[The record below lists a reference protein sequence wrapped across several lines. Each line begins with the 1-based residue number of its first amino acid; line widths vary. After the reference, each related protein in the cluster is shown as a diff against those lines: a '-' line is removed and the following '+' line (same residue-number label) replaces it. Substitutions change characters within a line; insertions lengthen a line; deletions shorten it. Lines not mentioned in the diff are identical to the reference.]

1 MEGER
6 QKAPP
11 AFALLGH
18 LPTSGGGFL
27 AGKARAKGA
36 PLCGELAELAR
47 PEGLWQFTLSHNLK
61 KSCLHNQC
69 RQDFYFITLLNQNAT
84 FLAT

>member
-1 MEGER
+1 MVNRFGS
-6 QKAPP
+6 
-11 AFALLGH
+11 H
-18 LPTSGGGFL
+18 I
-27 AGKARAKGA
+27 
-36 PLCGELAELAR
+36 R
-47 PEGLWQFTLSHNLK
+47 PFTVFHKLK